1 MNEVQ
6 RSTNGDG
13 EGPDHLAAPRLVVGL
28 GASAGGIKAL
38 QQFFLNMPP
47 DSGAAFV
54 VVLHLSPEHESH
66 LAEVLQVA
74 TRMPVLRATA
84 TVRLQP
90 DHVYVIS
97 PHTSL
102 RMTDGHL
109 TVSDPLRLEER
120 RAPVDIFFR
129 TLADSHGP
137 RAVSIVLSG
146 TGPDGSSGLKRV
158 NEHGGITM
166 AQEPRESEHDDMPR
180 NAIAT
185 GLVQFVLPVA
195 EMPAKLLV
203 MARQADSSPRDDPQ
217 PSADT
222 SLDTLPEILQLI
234 RLRTGH
240 DFSQYK
246 TATVLRRIARRQ
258 QLHELPRIEA
268 YSRFLRDHPDEVQAL
283 QRELLISVTHFF
295 RDPGAFAALE
305 HTIVPRLFHNKY
317 SQHQVRVWVAGCA
330 TGEEAYSI
338 AMLLAEAA
346 GACADPPALQV
357 FATDLDASTI
367 AEAREACYTD
377 ADVADVSPERLRRFF
392 VRETS
397 EYRVRRDLRET
408 VLFAH
413 HNLLRDP
420 PFSHLDLVCCRNL
433 LIYLNRDAQARAIQT
448 LQYAL
453 RPGGYLFLGSS
464 ESPEGMSDL
473 FATIDKD
480 AHIYEARTVAARPFS
495 TAPEPFTPTPR
506 QAPQQP
512 VALAPRISDR
522 LSNAELHLRLL
533 EQYAPP
539 SIVVTEEH
547 QVVHVSERAAQY
559 LQVTGG
565 ELSRDL
571 MRLVRPELRVELRT
585 ALYRAHRDRVNVE
598 VGSVDVAIDGQPHR
612 VTLGVRPILGREEPA
627 RGFFLVLFSEVDA
640 PAAVD
645 SAAPPTVQLSSPLTT
660 DTARQLEEELLRLKG
675 QLRATVEQYETHV
688 EEAKASNEE
697 LQATNEELRSA
708 AEELETSKEELQSV
722 NEELTTVNQELK
734 IKIEELAVT
743 NNNFQNLINSTE
755 IGTIFLDRL
764 LRVKLSTPRV
774 RDIFNILPLD
784 AGRPLSDITSNLV
797 DDRLNDDAEEVLQ
810 HLQTI
815 EREVQTRQGRWYLT
829 RVLPYRTTQD
839 RIEGVVMTFLDVT
852 ERRQAE
858 SLVRASE
865 ERLRLLID
873 SVKDY
878 AIFTIAPDG
887 LVASWNTGA
896 QRVFGYTEAEIV
908 GQPFDTLFTPE
919 DRERGVPQQER
930 ELARTEGRAEDERW
944 HVRKD
949 GTLLFCSG
957 VTTPLGDAQRRGYA
971 KVARDLT
978 ASREN
983 DVALKRARAEL
994 EERVRQMRDLELQVE
1009 ERTGGERRVSSLVRR
1024 LVTAQEDERARIARD
1039 MHDVVGQQLT
1049 ALRLSLERHES
1060 RCTAT
1065 IGDDGDLARARG
1077 IVQEIDDQLDFLAWE
1092 LRPAALDDLGLG
1104 IALSRYVQSW
1114 SAHHGVRAEF
1124 RAVGIDSERLGPAT
1138 ETSFYRIAQEALNNV
1153 AKHATA
1159 SRVDVI
1165 AERRGG
1171 EAVLV
1176 IEDDGVGFEPS
1187 ETDQGG
1193 TGMGLIGMRERAALI
1208 GATLLIESSPGEGTT
1223 VFVRQASSDP
1233 AGNPDV

>member
-1 MNEVQ
+1 MTEPQ
-6 RSTNGDG
+6 HGANGNDDG
-13 EGPDHLAAPRLVVGL
+13 RDRDGGPRLVVGL

-38 QQFFLNMPP
+38 QGFFQGMPP

-66 LAEVLQVA
+66 LAEVLQVV
-74 TRMPVLRATA
+74 TRMPVRRATE
-84 TVRLQP
+84 TIRLDP
-90 DHVYVIS
+90 DHVYVMS
-97 PHTSL
+97 PNTSL
-102 RMTDGHL
+102 RMADGHL
-109 TVSDPLRLEER
+109 TVSDSLRPEER
-120 RAPVDIFFR
+120 RAPIDILFR
-129 TLADSHGP
+129 TLADTHGA

-158 NEHGGITM
+158 NEHGGITI
-166 AQEPRESEHDDMPR
+166 AQDPSESEHEDMPR

-185 GLVQFVLPVA
+185 GLVHFVLPVA
-195 EMPAKLLV
+195 EMPAKLLA
-203 MARQADSSPRDDPQ
+203 MARQVGAVEPVDRE
-217 PSADT
+217 T
-222 SLDTLPEILQLI
+222 STDGGVDALPDIMALV

-258 QLHELPRIEA
+258 QLYELPSIEA
-268 YSRFLRDHPDEVQAL
+268 YSGLLRERPDEVQAL

-295 RDPGAFAALE
+295 RDPEAFAAIE
-305 HTIVPRLFHNKY
+305 QTIVPRLFHNKY
-317 SQHQVRVWVAGCA
+317 AHDQVRVWVAGCA
-330 TGEEAYSI
+330 TGEEAYSV

-346 GACADPPALQV
+346 GACADPPVVQV
-357 FATDLDASTI
+357 FATDLDGSAIT
-367 AEAREACYTD
+367 EAREGCYTE
-377 ADVADVSPERLRRFF
+377 ADIADVSPERLRRFF
-392 VRETS
+392 VRETNQ
-397 EYRVRRDLRET
+397 YRVRRDLRET

-413 HNLLRDP
+413 HNVLKDP

-433 LIYLNRDAQARAIQT
+433 LIYLNRHAQARLIQT
-448 LQYAL
+448 FQYAL
-453 RPGGYLFLGSS
+453 RPGGYLFLGGS

-473 FATIDKD
+473 FATVHKE
-480 AHIYEARTVAARPFS
+480 AHIYEARTVMARPF
-495 TAPEPFTPTPR
+495 ALALQPFTGAAR
-506 QAPQQP
+506 QVPQPPAAPP
-512 VALAPRISDR
+512 LPIFDR
-522 LSNAELHLRLL
+522 LSNADLHLRLL

-547 QVVHVSERAAQY
+547 QVVHVSERAGEY

-565 ELSRDL
+565 DLPRDL
-571 MRLVRPELRVELRT
+571 IRLVRPELRLELRT
-585 ALYRAHRDRVNVE
+585 ALYRAGRDRVNVE
-598 VGSVDVAIDGQPHR
+598 VPGLQVTTDGR
-612 VTLGVRPILGREEPA
+612 LRRINLLVRPILGDEEPM
-627 RGFFLVLFSEVDA
+627 RGFFVVLFSEVDPS
-640 PAAVD
+640 PAD
-645 SAAPPTVQLSSPLTT
+645 SPAPPTVQLSDPLTAE
-660 DTARQLEEELLRLKG
+660 TARHLEDELSRLRS
-675 QLRATVEQYETHV
+675 QLRTTIEQYEIQV

-743 NNNFQNLINSTE
+743 NNDFQNLINSTE

-774 RDIFNILPLD
+774 RDIFNLLPLD

-797 DDRLNDDAEEVLQ
+797 DDRLKEDAELVLQ
-810 HLQTI
+810 HLQSV
-815 EREVQTRQGRWYLT
+815 EREVQTKAGRWYLT
-829 RVLPYRTTQD
+829 RVLPYRTTQHL
-839 RIEGVVMTFLDVT
+839 IEGVVMTFMDIT
-852 ERRQAE
+852 QRRHAE
-858 SLVRASE
+858 ALVRASE

-887 LVASWNTGA
+887 TVASWNAGA
-896 QRVFGYTEAEIV
+896 QRMFGYAEREIV
-908 GQPFDTLFTPE
+908 GQPVDTLFTPE
-919 DRERGVPQQER
+919 DRERDVPRQEL
-930 ELARTEGRAEDERW
+930 EMARTVGRAEDERW

-949 GTLLFCSG
+949 GALLFCSG
-957 VTTPLGDAQRRGYA
+957 VTTPLGDPERSGYA

-978 ASREN
+978 TSRES

-994 EERVRQMRDLELQVE
+994 EERVRQMRDMELQIE
-1009 ERTGGERRVSSLVRR
+1009 ERTGSERRGSSLVRR

-1039 MHDVVGQQLT
+1039 MHDLVGQELT
-1049 ALRLSLERHES
+1049 ALRLSLERHEA
-1060 RCTAT
+1060 RCASTM
-1065 IGDDGDLARARG
+1065 GDDGELTRARS
-1077 IVQEIDDQLDFLAWE
+1077 IVQEIDRQLDFLAWE

-1104 IALSRYVQSW
+1104 VALSRYVQSW

-1124 RAVGIDSERLGPAT
+1124 RAVGIDRERLGPAT
-1138 ETSFYRIAQEALNNV
+1138 ETTFYRIAQEALNNA

-1165 AERRGG
+1165 VERRDG

-1176 IEDDGVGFEPS
+1176 IEDDGVGFEAA
-1187 ETDQGG
+1187 EKDG

-1208 GATLLIESSPGEGTT
+1208 GATLLVESSPGEGTT
-1223 VFVRQASSDP
+1223 VFVRQAAAEP
-1233 AGNPDV
+1233 AGGPDV

>member
-1 MNEVQ
+1 MNDHQ
-6 RSTNGDG
+6 RGSAGNGG
-13 EGPDHLAAPRLVVGL
+13 APAQHATPRLVVGL

-38 QQFFLNMPP
+38 QEFFGGMPP

-66 LAEVLQVA
+66 LAEVLQVV
-74 TRMPVLRATA
+74 TRMPVRRATE
-84 TVRLQP
+84 TVRLEP
-90 DHVYVIS
+90 DHIYVIS
-97 PHTSL
+97 PNTSL
-102 RMTDGHL
+102 RLADGHL
-109 TVSDPLRLEER
+109 TVSDSLRVEER

-129 TLADSHGP
+129 TLADTHGP

-146 TGPDGSSGLKRV
+146 TGADGSNGLKRV
-158 NEHGGITM
+158 NEHGGIVM
-166 AQEPRESEHDDMPR
+166 AQDPRESEHDDMPR

-185 GLVQFVLPVA
+185 GLVHYVLPVA
-195 EMPAKLLV
+195 EMPAKLLG
-203 MARQADSSPRDDPQ
+203 MSQRMGHALQDAPEPAADGG
-217 PSADT
+217 
-222 SLDTLPEILQLI
+222 LDVLPEILTLI

-258 QLHELPRIEA
+258 QLHELPSIDA
-268 YSRFLRDHPDEVQAL
+268 YSAFLRDRPDEVQTL

-295 RDPGAFAALE
+295 RDTEAFAVLE
-305 HTIVPRLFHNKY
+305 HTIVPRLFHNKFA
-317 SQHQVRVWVAGCA
+317 QDQVRVWVAGCA

-346 GACADPPALQV
+346 GASVDPPVLQV
-357 FATDLDASTI
+357 FATDLDASAITD
-367 AEAREACYTD
+367 AREGCYSD

-392 VRETS
+392 IRES
-397 EYRVRRDLRET
+397 NQYRVRRDLRET

-413 HNLLRDP
+413 HNVLKDP

-433 LIYLNRDAQARAIQT
+433 LIYLNRHAQTRAVQT
-448 LQYAL
+448 FHYAL
-453 RPGGYLFLGSS
+453 RPGGYLFLGNS
-464 ESPEGMSDL
+464 ESPEGTPDL

-480 AHIYEARTVAARPFS
+480 ARIYEARTVAARPFS
-495 TAPEPFTPTPR
+495 LAPQAFTPVQRQVPPAPSPR
-506 QAPQQP
+506 VP
-512 VALAPRISDR
+512 DR
-522 LSNAELHLRLL
+522 LSNADLHFRLL

-547 QVVHVSERAAQY
+547 QVLHVSDRAAQY

-565 ELSRDL
+565 DLSRDL

-585 ALYRAHRDRVNVE
+585 ALFRARRDHVNVE
-598 VGSVDVAIDGQPHR
+598 VAGVEVTIDGERRRIDVA
-612 VTLGVRPILGREEPA
+612 VRPILDQEEPA
-627 RGFFLVLFSEVDA
+627 RGFFLVLFRERVGSDTGT
-640 PAAVD
+640 
-645 SAAPPTVQLSSPLTT
+645 AAPPTVQLSTQLTKE
-660 DTARQLEEELLRLKG
+660 TAQQLEDELQRLKA
-675 QLRATVEQYETHV
+675 QLRATIEQYETQV

-774 RDIFNILPLD
+774 RDIFNLLPLD
-784 AGRPLSDITSNLV
+784 VGRPLSDITSNLV
-797 DDRLNDDAEEVLQ
+797 DDQLTEDAEQVLH
-810 HLQTI
+810 HLQTV
-815 EREVQTRQGRWYLT
+815 EREVRTRQGRWYLT

-852 ERRQAE
+852 ARRHAE

-878 AIFTIAPDG
+878 AIFTITPDG
-887 LVASWNTGA
+887 AVASWNTGA

-908 GQPFDTLFTPE
+908 GQPVDTLFTPE

-957 VTTPLGDAQRRGYA
+957 VTTPLGDAERRGYA

-983 DVALKRARAEL
+983 EMALRRARAEL
-994 EERVRQMRDLELQVE
+994 EERVRQTRDLELQVE

-1039 MHDVVGQQLT
+1039 IHDLVGQQLT

-1060 RCTAT
+1060 RCAATAAD
-1065 IGDDGDLARARG
+1065 GGDLTKARG
-1077 IVQEIDDQLDFLAWE
+1077 IVQEIDQQLDFLAWE

-1104 IALSRYVQSW
+1104 SALSRYVQSW

-1124 RAVGIDSERLGPAT
+1124 RAVGIDRERLGPAT
-1138 ETSFYRIAQEALNNV
+1138 ETTFYRIAQEALNNA

-1165 AERRGG
+1165 VERRDG
-1171 EAVLV
+1171 EALLV
-1176 IEDDGVGFEPS
+1176 VEDDGVGFEPG
-1187 ETDQGG
+1187 DKDKAGG
-1193 TGMGLIGMRERAALI
+1193 GMGLIGMRERAALI

-1223 VFVRQASSDP
+1223 VFVRQTASDP

>member
-1 MNEVQ
+1 M
-6 RSTNGDG
+6 S
-13 EGPDHLAAPRLVVGL
+13 
-28 GASAGGIKAL
+28 
-38 QQFFLNMPP
+38 
-47 DSGAAFV
+47 
-54 VVLHLSPEHESH
+54 
-66 LAEVLQVA
+66 
-74 TRMPVLRATA
+74 
-84 TVRLQP
+84 
-90 DHVYVIS
+90 IS
-97 PHTSL
+97 PNTSL
-102 RMTDGHL
+102 RIADGHL
-109 TVSDPLRLEER
+109 TVSDSLRLEER

-129 TLADSHGP
+129 TLADTHGP

-146 TGPDGSSGLKRV
+146 TGPDGSNGLKRV
-158 NEHGGITM
+158 NEHGGIVM
-166 AQEPRESEHDDMPR
+166 AQDPRESEHDDMPR

-185 GLVQFVLPVA
+185 GLVHYVLPVA
-195 EMPAKLLV
+195 EMPARLLAMSRRV
-203 MARQADSSPRDDPQ
+203 GDSLRDDPHA
-217 PSADT
+217 SGDGG
-222 SLDTLPEILQLI
+222 LDALPDILTLI

-246 TATVLRRIARRQ
+246 TATVLRRITRRQ
-258 QLHELPRIEA
+258 QLYELPSIEA
-268 YSRFLRDHPDEVQAL
+268 YSRLLRDHSDEVQAL

-295 RDPGAFAALE
+295 RDPEAFAALE

-317 SQHQVRVWVAGCA
+317 AQDQVRVWVAGCA

-346 GACADPPALQV
+346 GACADPPVLQV
-357 FATDLDASTI
+357 FATDLDASAI
-367 AEAREACYTD
+367 ADAREGCYSD

-397 EYRVRRDLRET
+397 QYQVRRDLRET

-413 HNLLRDP
+413 HNVLKDP

-433 LIYLNRDAQARAIQT
+433 LIYLNRHAQARAVQT
-448 LQYAL
+448 FQYAL

-464 ESPEGMSDL
+464 ESPEGMADL
-473 FATIDKD
+473 FAPIEKD
-480 AHIYEARTVAARPFS
+480 AHIYEARTVAARPFFL
-495 TAPEPFTPTPR
+495 APQVFTPVQR
-506 QAPQQP
+506 QVPQP
-512 VALAPRISDR
+512 PEVPSPRISDR
-522 LSNAELHLRLL
+522 LSNADLHLRLL

-547 QVVHVSERAAQY
+547 QVMHVSVRAAQY
-559 LQVTGG
+559 LQVSGG
-565 ELSRDL
+565 DLSRDL

-585 ALYRAHRDRVNVE
+585 ALYRARRDRVNVE
-598 VGSVDVAIDGQPHR
+598 VAGIEVTIDGKSR
-612 VTLGVRPILGREEPA
+612 RINLAVRPILDQEEPA
-627 RGFFLVLFSEVDA
+627 RGFFLVLFPEPDASDVDTE
-640 PAAVD
+640 
-645 SAAPPTVQLSSPLTT
+645 SPPTVQLSGPLTT
-660 DTARQLEEELLRLKG
+660 ETAQQQEDELLRLKA
-675 QLRATVEQYETHV
+675 QLRATIEQYETQV

-774 RDIFNILPLD
+774 RDIFNLLPLD
-784 AGRPLSDITSNLV
+784 AGRPLSDITSNLL
-797 DDRLNDDAEEVLQ
+797 DNRLTEDAEQVLQ

-852 ERRQAE
+852 ERRHAE

-887 LVASWNTGA
+887 KVASWNAGA
-896 QRVFGYTEAEIV
+896 QRVFGYTEREIV
-908 GQPFDTLFTPE
+908 GQPVATLFTPE
-919 DRERGVPQQER
+919 DRDGGVPQQEL
-930 ELARTEGRAEDERW
+930 ELARTKGRAEDERW

-957 VTTPLGDAQRRGYA
+957 VTTPLGDAERRGYA

-978 ASREN
+978 ISRES
-983 DVALKRARAEL
+983 DTALKRARAEL

-1009 ERTGGERRVSSLVRR
+1009 ERTGSERRVSSLVRR

-1039 MHDVVGQQLT
+1039 MHDIVGQQLT

-1060 RCTAT
+1060 RCAST
-1065 IGDDGDLARARG
+1065 IGEDGDVTRARS

-1114 SAHHGVRAEF
+1114 SAHHGIRAEF
-1124 RAVGIDSERLGPAT
+1124 RAVGIERERLGPAT
-1138 ETSFYRIAQEALNNV
+1138 ETTFYRIAQEALNNA

-1165 AERRGG
+1165 VERRDG

-1176 IEDDGVGFEPS
+1176 VEDDGVGFDPG
-1187 ETDQGG
+1187 DLDKGG
-1193 TGMGLIGMRERAALI
+1193 AGMGLVGMRERAALI
-1208 GATLLIESSPGEGTT
+1208 GATLLLESSPGEGTT
-1223 VFVRQASSDP
+1223 VFVRQAAADP
-1233 AGNPDV
+1233 AGDPNV